1 MFFLLSLIIATA
13 SSISAQ
19 ITQSSARV
27 HDETSLIAS
36 RFQALVASKS
46 ITDPLPEPLT
56 CDACVFIV
64 GIAQEIAEN
73 KTTFA
78 EVTSIVEQG
87 CTVIDDPAFKAVCD
101 GLLSGL
107 LELLPFLDQQLRT
120 LAWDIPLGFCAT
132 FFPVC
137 TIPCCETDTVPEQ
150 LHLSFTGNDFSQMGI
165 SWTTLNATATSIVQW
180 QVGDETS
187 QPPFSQ
193 SASGYSWTYTF
204 GGWLGILH
212 MSVMTGLVPS
222 TRYAYRVGDGN
233 GGWSPVYSFKTLDA
247 QAGATVPLKI
257 AQIGDAAYDV
267 NSDITFQSLTQ
278 LTLEGE
284 IDFVMHIG

>member
-1 MFFLLSLIIATA
+1 MFLFSLSSLFILLLSSAA
-13 SSISAQ
+13 AFPSSAYGQSSSI
-19 ITQSSARV
+19 
-27 HDETSLIAS
+27 IAS
-36 RFQALVASKS
+36 RFKDLVSSKS
-46 ITDPLPEPLT
+46 LVDPLPEPLT

-78 EVTSIVEQG
+78 EVTAIVEQG

-107 LELLPFLDQQLRT
+107 LALLPFLDQQLRT

-150 LHLSFTGNDFSQMGI
+150 LHLSFTGNDFSEMGI

-187 QPPFSQ
+187 QPPFSNT
-193 SASGYSWTYTF
+193 ASGYTWTYTF
-204 GGWLGILH
+204 GGWLGVLH

-222 TRYAYRVGDGN
+222 TRYAYRVGDPN
-233 GGWSPVYSFKTLDA
+233 GGWSQVYSFRTLDP
-247 QAGATVPLKI
+247 QAGTTVPLKI
-257 AQIGDAAYDV
+257 AQIGDAAYDS
-267 NSDITFQSLTQ
+267 NSDVTYQSLTQ
-278 LTLEGE
+278 LALQGQ